1 MNFLSIYLINTNGAG
16 LKLIRAAKKFYA
28 AGCGTGFFKSD
39 QWKESR
45 MHAGDKKRYFTTS
58 DIAMLR
64 RVLDK
69 AGLPDEVAHP
79 QYDKRD
85 AAARLLV
92 ALFEQGITIEN
103 KLTEALKA
111 SMTSSSIV
119 TSPTYQITRDS
130 LHFGPTTTVSAV
142 GGYRYGKRIE
152 RNGTWTIYHV
162 FSGVPAEYAAWKM
175 VGLDVKTAA
184 RALRILNVPAGARVA
199 P

>member
-1 MNFLSIYLINTNGAG
+1 
-16 LKLIRAAKKFYA
+16 
-28 AGCGTGFFKSD
+28 
-39 QWKESR
+39 
-45 MHAGDKKRYFTTS
+45 MHSGDKKRYFTTS

-64 RVLDK
+64 QVLDK
-69 AGLPDEVAHP
+69 AGFPDEADHP
-79 QYDKRD
+79 HHEKRD

-92 ALFEQGITIEN
+92 TLFERGLTVES
-103 KLTEALKA
+103 KLVEALSA
-111 SMTSSSIV
+111 SMAASSPA
-119 TSPTYQITRDS
+119 TSPTYQINRES
-130 LHFGPTTTVSAV
+130 LHCGSATTVSTV

-184 RALRILNVPAGARVA
+184 RALRILNVPASARAA